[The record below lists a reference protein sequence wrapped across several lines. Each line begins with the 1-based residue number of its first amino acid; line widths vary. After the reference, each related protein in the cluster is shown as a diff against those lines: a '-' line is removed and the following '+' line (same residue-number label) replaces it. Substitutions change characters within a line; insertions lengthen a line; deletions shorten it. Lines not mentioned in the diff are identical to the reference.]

1 MNTAT
6 ATPNATTWPL
16 ATMPSTAQDVWS
28 AAYPDFVAM
37 VNQTNV
43 MPGAFATLNTWALH
57 SRMDDQSN
65 LLDVA
70 CTTGFTSRE
79 LARLTGCAATG
90 FDLSEDAVAL
100 ARYNHDTS
108 GHQLRL
114 RYHQAD
120 GTTFASDQTF
130 SHIAVGAA
138 LGFFPDP
145 PAMAARLLNHL
156 NDGGYI
162 LASPFWSDHPLPA
175 DVLAVRREVFGITS
189 PMETREQAHALFRG
203 LDVLHQ
209 SDHQLTPESDDD
221 IEHYCRSTIDRVCT
235 QGGVENASVRDAMRD
250 RLQTIKQATNRLRE
264 HQSYSV
270 LVLRLDRQ
278 TYPRR
283 YVELF

>member
-1 MNTAT
+1 MNTA
-6 ATPNATTWPL
+6 AASIASWPL
-16 ATMPSTAQDVWS
+16 AASPRTADDVWK

-43 MPGAFATLNTWALH
+43 MPGGHATLNTWALN
-57 SRMDDQSN
+57 SRMDERST

-90 FDLSEDAVAL
+90 FDLSADAVAL
-100 ARYNHDTS
+100 ARYNHQIS

-114 RYHQAD
+114 QYTQAD
-120 GTTFASDQTF
+120 GTAFAPGRTF

-145 PAMAARLLNHL
+145 PAMAARLLDL
-156 NDGGYI
+156 LDDGGYI
-162 LASPFWSDHPLPA
+162 LAAPFWCDHPLPPG
-175 DVLAVRREVFGITS
+175 VVRIRREVFGITS
-189 PMETREQAHALFRG
+189 PMETREQARALFRG

-209 SDHQLTPESDDD
+209 ADHRLHPESDDD
-221 IEHYCRSTIDRVCT
+221 IEHYCLSTVDRCCAQAGIEDRT
-235 QGGVENASVRDAMRD
+235 VREAMIV
-250 RLQTIKQATNRLRE
+250 RLRAIKHATNRLRE

-270 LVLRLDRQ
+270 LVLRLDRR
-278 TYPRR
+278 TYPQRF
-283 YVELF
+283 VELF

>member
-1 MNTAT
+1 MNT
-6 ATPNATTWPL
+6 TTITSVDAWPL
-16 ATMPSTAQDVWS
+16 EGLPRSAEHVRS

-43 MPGAFATLNTWALH
+43 MPGAYATLNSWALH
-57 SRMDDQSN
+57 SRMDVSST

-79 LARLTGCAATG
+79 LARLTGCAAIG
-90 FDLSEDAVAL
+90 FDLSADAVAL
-100 ARYNHDTS
+100 ARYNHRTS

-114 RYHQAD
+114 HYTQAD
-120 GTTFASDQTF
+120 GTDFSPDQTF

-145 PAMAARLLNHL
+145 PAMARRLLNL
-156 NDGGYI
+156 LRDGGHI
-162 LASPFWSDHPLPA
+162 LASPFWSDHPLPP
-175 DVLAVRREVFGITS
+175 DVVRIRREVFGITS
-189 PMETREQAHALFRG
+189 PMETREQARAAFRG

-209 SDHQLTPESDDD
+209 EDHQLTLESDDD
-221 IEHYCRSTIDRVCT
+221 IEHYCESTVTRACAQSGIDNREVH
-235 QGGVENASVRDAMRD
+235 DAMTD
-250 RLQTIKQATNRLRE
+250 RLRTIKQATNRLRE
-264 HQSYSV
+264 HQRYSV

-283 YVELF
+283 FVELF